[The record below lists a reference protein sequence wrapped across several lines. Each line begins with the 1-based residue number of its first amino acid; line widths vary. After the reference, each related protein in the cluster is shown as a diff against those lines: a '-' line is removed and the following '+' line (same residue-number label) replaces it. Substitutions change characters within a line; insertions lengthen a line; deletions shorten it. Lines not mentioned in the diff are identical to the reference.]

1 MAPTGLLI
9 LASLLIMAASVAG
22 GLLPVLVRLTH
33 RRLQFGLSFVS
44 GVMLGVALFHM
55 LPHALMARLEAG
67 GDAHEAHGILD
78 PLMLALVLGFLAM
91 FVLERFAHVHQHEPP
106 EPACDDPHH
115 GQEGAC
121 CHGHGHDHAHGHHHG
136 GATAADQPVTR
147 VGATTWL
154 GATLGMGL
162 HSLLDGVALA
172 ASVAA
177 VAGAAGGGSV
187 TTLAGLGTFLAIL
200 LHKPFDAMTITTLL
214 RASGASRA
222 RTVAVN
228 VAFALLV
235 PVGVVLFHTGV
246 AAAGGAE
253 TIVPWALAFS
263 AGSFLCIA
271 AVDLLP
277 EVQFHRHDRLGLSA
291 ALVLGLAIAWGVARI
306 EAASHGHLHSD
317 SPAAGA
323 DAAAHDHAEH
333 AHDHAGHEPH
343 P

>member
-9 LASLLIMAASVAG
+9 LASLLIVAASVAG
-22 GLLPVLVRLTH
+22 GLLPVMVRLTH

-67 GDAHEAHGILD
+67 GDVHEAHGILD

-91 FVLERFAHVHQHEPP
+91 FVLARFAHVHQHEPP

-115 GQEGAC
+115 GHS
-121 CHGHGHDHAHGHHHG
+121 HGHACHHEHAEPPAVGRSAWI
-136 GATAADQPVTR
+136 GAA
-147 VGATTWL
+147 
-154 GATLGMGL
+154 LGMGL

-177 VAGAAGGGSV
+177 VTGAAGGGAI
-187 TTLAGLGTFLAIL
+187 TTLAGLGTFVAIL
-200 LHKPFDAMTITTLL
+200 LHKPFDAMTVATLM
-214 RASGASRA
+214 RAGGASRG
-222 RTVAVN
+222 RVVAVN
-228 VAFALLV
+228 LAFALLV
-235 PVGVVLFHTGV
+235 PLGVLLFQSGV
-246 AAAGGAE
+246 AAMGDAAGV
-253 TIVPWALAFS
+253 VPWVLAFS

-291 ALVLGLAIAWGVARI
+291 ALVLGLAIAWGVGRI
-306 EAASHGHLHSD
+306 EASSHGHLHSD
-317 SPAAGA
+317 APSGGGEPA
-323 DAAAHDHAEH
+323 H
-333 AHDHAGHEPH
+333 AHDHDHSAHDHSSHEPH